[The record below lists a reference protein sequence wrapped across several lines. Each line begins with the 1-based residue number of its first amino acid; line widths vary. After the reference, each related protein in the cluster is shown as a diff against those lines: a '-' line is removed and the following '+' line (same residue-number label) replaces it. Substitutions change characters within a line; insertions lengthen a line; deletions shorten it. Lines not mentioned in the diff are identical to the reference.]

1 MEMAAERQSRGE
13 EIERLFDTEKKTKE
27 DSEGQARAEG
37 EASPRRK
44 VDDVWER
51 KVWFESHQ

>member
-1 MEMAAERQSRGE
+1 MAAERQSRGE